1 MTTTS
6 VPALP
11 APRRRPLGRPL
22 VAATWAGAL
31 AGAVIGLV
39 SLLSTSTSSAPAPT
53 NPGVAHLGQ
62 HITTSFGAMSVD
74 YVVRLTGAPNP
85 MGVPDAPGQLPVQV
99 AVTLTNLQKQP
110 LRVTPQMFEMPAIV
124 TGGGV
129 DSGASRGDGSNPS
142 SAGVAPLSAPRFQ
155 LRYAM
160 PDAATLPRLTV
171 HDPGARRP
179 IVIDLGRSK
188 GLGTLNVLDHHFS
201 PNFAG

>member
-11 APRRRPLGRPL
+11 APRRRPLGRAL

-74 YVVRLTGAPNP
+74 YVVRLTGARNP
-85 MGVPDAPGQLPVQV
+85 MGVPDAPGQLPVQI
-99 AVTLTNLQKQP
+99 AVTLTNLQKRP
-110 LRVTPQMFEMPAIV
+110 LRVTPQMFELPAIAS
-124 TGGGV
+124 GGV
-129 DSGASRGDGSNPS
+129 DAGAQRIDGSNPTS
-142 SAGVAPLSAPRFQ
+142 FKLAPLSAHRFQ
-155 LRYAM
+155 LRYAV
-160 PDAATLPRLTV
+160 PDAATLPRMKF

-179 IVIDLGRSK
+179 VVIALGASK
-188 GLGTLNVLDHHFS
+188 GLGTLNVLDHNFS
-201 PNFAG
+201 RGFAG